1 MKEQKFNIGSILQEE
16 PIYQT
21 LEKACKK
28 NKLPANVIG
37 LAPIHKAH
45 FIAQLTFDLEKRALV
60 IAQDEANATRLSAD
74 INTFYGEEIARPFV
88 SREYTFREVE
98 GISKEY
104 EHGRI
109 AALSALSFG
118 KCRILVASGESA
130 SQFTIPEALLRKE
143 TVILHPGD
151 EVHLE
156 SLVKTLVESGY
167 SRYEQVTGIAEFAVR
182 GGILDVFPPTSP
194 RPIRVEFWGD
204 EIDSISLFD
213 LMTQRRIEGAE
224 EVPLPPVT
232 ELIAEEEE
240 AFAEALKSQYE
251 SLEDAQK
258 ERSKVHYLKDIERL
272 EAGEKLPHLDRYL
285 PLVYTDP
292 VTVFDYFSSDDL
304 LFFAEVGNIRENVVA
319 HETLHNEDLKALFS
333 EGILFRG
340 LDRYYL
346 SYSEILQKYQKIPT
360 IFLDQFARQLDD
372 VALKELL
379 NVEALTLSP
388 WGGEITRLTEDVEE
402 YTRRGFGITVLAG
415 TEKSA
420 QNIAKELDGAGY
432 SAFFGDALSIPKA
445 GEIRVLPGSL
455 SSGIEYPAA
464 KQAVITHMKML
475 VGAQKKRK
483 KKNKNAIRNVSD
495 LQKGDYVVHTAH
507 GIGIFDGIEQI
518 LTEGLKKDYIKIRYA
533 GADVLFVP
541 VTQLD
546 LVSKYVGPRENSS
559 MRLNRL
565 NSGQWEKTRSRVKK
579 AVEGMAKELIEL
591 YAKRMQVKGFA
602 FSEDTEWQKEFEERF
617 EYQETDD
624 QLEAIAEIKKDM
636 ERPVPMDRL
645 LCGDVGF
652 GKTEVALRAAFKAV
666 SDGKQ
671 VALLVPTTILAWQH
685 YSTMIKRFDGYP
697 IEIGLLSRFRTPKQR
712 EETVKKLATGQVDV
726 VVGTHRLVQN
736 DIRFKNLGLAIID
749 EEQRFGVTHKEKFK
763 EFATDVD
770 VLSLSATPIPR
781 TMNMALSGIRD
792 MSVLEDPPQDRV
804 PVQTYVLEHN
814 DTVLA
819 EAIRRELNRDGQV
832 YYLHNRVEDMEKVV
846 LRLQKLLPE
855 ANIGFAHGKMAEE
868 ELSEIWR
875 RLIEHEIDILVCT
888 TIIETGVDVPNC
900 NTLIIEDADRL
911 GLAQLYQIRG
921 RVGRSSRRAFAY
933 LTFKRGKVMTEEAQ
947 KRLTAIKEFTNFGSG
962 FQIAMRDLEIRG
974 AGNILGESQHGH
986 MEAVGYDMYLKL
998 LSEAIAEEKG
1008 EPKAQITE
1016 ECMID
1021 VQVEAYIPE
1030 NYIRGTAQRIDI
1042 YQRIAAIVDDDGA
1055 SDVTDELIDR
1065 FGEPPKP
1072 VMGLIR
1078 VALLRGTAAQLG
1090 IKEISQTGGSM
1101 LNLYVTTL
1109 NMDEISRLI
1118 SRMENRLLVNAGNK
1132 PYLGI
1137 RLKKGEGVLPALENL
1152 LENWQ
1157 EVRLEIEKEKGE
1169 TNGID

>member
-1 MKEQKFNIGSILQEE
+1 MKKELKFKNETLLQAE
-16 PIYQT
+16 PTYQA
-21 LEKACKK
+21 LKEACKSQ
-28 NKLPANVIG
+28 KLPANVIG

-45 FIAQLTFDLEKRALV
+45 FIAELTGDLQKKALV
-60 IAQDEANATRLSAD
+60 IVQDEANATRLSAD
-74 INTFYGEEIARPFV
+74 INAFYGENIARPFV
-88 SREYTFREVE
+88 SREYGFRELE
-98 GISKEY
+98 GISREY
-104 EHGRI
+104 EHARI
-109 AALSALSFG
+109 SALSALSFG
-118 KCRILVASGESA
+118 ECTILVASAEGA
-130 SQFTIPEALLRKE
+130 AQFTISKELLEKE
-143 TVILHPGD
+143 TAILKPGD
-151 EVHLE
+151 EVILNQ
-156 SLVKTLVESGY
+156 LVKNLTEVGY
-167 SRYEQVTGIAEFAVR
+167 SRYEQVTGISEFALR
-182 GGILDVFPPTSP
+182 GGILDVFPPTSTY
-194 RPIRVEFWGD
+194 PIRIEFWGD
-204 EIDSISLFD
+204 EIDSINQFD
-213 LMTQRRIEGAE
+213 LMTQRRLDPVD
-224 EVPLPPVT
+224 EVVLPPIT
-232 ELIAEEEE
+232 EVIAKETFIGKLKAHYQKLEEN
-240 AFAEALKSQYE
+240 
-251 SLEDAQK
+251 QK
-258 ERSKVHYLKDIERL
+258 ERSQPHFLRDLERL
-272 EAGEKLPHLDRYL
+272 EAGEALPHMDRYL
-285 PLVYTDP
+285 PLIYEKPATI
-292 VTVFDYFSSDDL
+292 FDYFSKEDF
-304 LFFAEVGNIRENVVA
+304 LFFVEAGNIRENLRA
-319 HETLHNEDLKALFS
+319 HEILHNEDLKALFS
-333 EGILFRG
+333 EGILFQG

-346 SYSEILQKYQKIPT
+346 SYEEVLSKYQKMST

-372 VALKELL
+372 VVLKELI
-379 NVEALTLSP
+379 NTEALTLSP
-388 WGGEITRLTEDVEE
+388 WGGEFSRLKEEVEE
-402 YTRRGFGITVLAG
+402 YICRGYGITILAG

-420 QNIAKELDGAGY
+420 KNVVNELDGAGF
-432 SAFFGDALSIPKA
+432 SASFSENMRVPTAK
-445 GEIRVLPGSL
+445 EIRVLAGSL
-455 SSGIEYPAA
+455 SSGIEYPIA
-464 KQAVITHMKML
+464 KQVVITHMKIL
-475 VGAQKKRK
+475 VGTGKKKR

-518 LTEGLKKDYIKIRYA
+518 VTEGLKKDYIKIRYA
-533 GADVLFVP
+533 GADALFVP

-546 LVSKYVGPRENSS
+546 LVSKYVGPRENSGL
-559 MRLNRL
+559 RLNRL

-579 AVEGMAKELIEL
+579 AVEGMAKELIAL
-591 YAKRMQVKGFA
+591 YAKRMEVKGYA

-624 QLEAIAEIKKDM
+624 QLTAILDIKKDM
-636 ERPVPMDRL
+636 ERDMPMDRL

-671 VALLVPTTILAWQH
+671 VAILVPTTILAWQH

-697 IEIGLLSRFRTPKQR
+697 IQIGLLSRFRTPKQR
-712 EETVKKLATGQVDV
+712 EETVKQLAKGQIDV

-763 EFATDVD
+763 ELATNVD
-770 VLSLSATPIPR
+770 VLTLSATPIPR

-792 MSVLEDPPQDRV
+792 MSVLEEPPQDRV
-804 PVQTYVLEHN
+804 PVQTYVMEHN
-814 DTVLA
+814 DAVLA

-846 LRLQKLLPE
+846 LKLQAALPE
-855 ANIGFAHGKMAEE
+855 AIIGYAHGKMGEE

-875 RLIEHEIDILVCT
+875 RLMEHEIDVLVCT
-888 TIIETGVDVPNC
+888 TIIETGVDISNC

-1008 EPKAQITE
+1008 EPKAQMTE
-1016 ECMID
+1016 ECMVD

-1030 NYIRGTAQRIDI
+1030 NYITGTAQRIDI
-1042 YQRIAAIVDDDGA
+1042 YHRIAGISGDDDA

-1090 IKEISQTGGSM
+1090 IQEINQTGGGM
-1101 LNLYVTTL
+1101 LNFYVSTL
-1109 NMDEISRLI
+1109 NMEEISRLI
-1118 SRMENRLLVNAGNK
+1118 PRMENRLLVNAGNK
-1132 PYLGI
+1132 PYLAL
-1137 RLKKGEGVLPALENL
+1137 RVNKNQAVLPALEEL

-1157 EVRLEIEKEKGE
+1157 EVRLEIEKEKEQKYG
-1169 TNGID
+1169 ND